1 MNETDFAL
9 ARSRLEAALGE
20 ETDPLANA
28 ANFVAVLWHAL
39 PDINWLGLYLKRGKQ
54 LVLGPFQGLAAV
66 TRIDIGTG
74 VCGTAAETR
83 TTQRVADVHAF
94 PGHIA
99 CDIRS
104 RSELVVP
111 LIARYPAARDPGT
124 GDRLIGV
131 LDIDSPSLDRF
142 SAADQTGIEALCAH
156 FVDTLI
162 ERGDSI

>member
-9 ARSRLEAALGE
+9 ARSQLEAALGE

-28 ANFVAVLWHAL
+28 ANFVAVLWQAL
-39 PDINWLGLYLKRGKQ
+39 PDINWLGLYLKRGEQ

-66 TRIDIGTG
+66 SRIDIGTG

-111 LIARYPAARDPGT
+111 LVV

-131 LDIDSPSLDRF
+131 LDIDSPSPDRF
-142 SAADQTGIEALCAH
+142 SAADQTGIEALCAR